1 MTISRVVATAIAAA
15 ALFVGVK
22 WGTYAAG
29 GSDSYCYVNQ
39 AELLSRGQ
47 VREVPALAARV
58 PWPNVAL
65 TFAPAGHVPSPN
77 PPNSFVPMCP
87 AGYPMVMAVA
97 RLAAGRASM
106 FWVVPIFGALAV
118 WFTFVLGRRLGGDA
132 TGLVA
137 AAVLAASPV
146 FLYQIVQP
154 MSDVPAVAM
163 WTLALL
169 AALPTRPMTTRGAV
183 LAGLASG
190 AAVLVRVNLVPLACV
205 TGAAVCL
212 SRPVTIRSF
221 LSRGA
226 AFAAGVLP
234 FIVIVMAL
242 QNAMYGGPLKSGYGS
257 VGMLFSAAHIAPN
270 LARYPK
276 WLIETQTPFLALAL
290 AAPFVAR
297 GDARRSAW
305 WLLAFSGATFAC
317 YVAYEVY
324 DAWWFV
330 RFLLP
335 LLPPLI
341 VLAAMVATAMTRRLR
356 ALWRTAVLV
365 ALTAALV
372 IVQARIAFARDVFRL
387 QMFEQKYR
395 DAGEYVAA
403 KLPANA
409 ILLAINESGSLRFHG
424 NRPTIAVDAMDPAWL
439 DRAIDALRGFGYQP
453 YILLESPEV
462 DWFTHQFGAQS
473 KAGALD
479 WPPRAQIDRQ
489 VTIYDPADREAFLH
503 GAHITTDVVSKIGSG
518 HRP

>member
-1 MTISRVVATAIAAA
+1 MTMARAIAIVIAA
-15 ALFVGVK
+15 VALFIGAK

-39 AELLSRGQ
+39 AELFAQGK
-47 VREVPALAARV
+47 VRELPALAARV

-87 AGYPMVMAVA
+87 AGYPMVMAA
-97 RLAAGRASM
+97 TRLIAGRGAM

-118 WFTFVLGRRLGGDA
+118 WWTYLLGRRIDGDA
-132 TGLVA
+132 TGLIA
-137 AAVLAASPV
+137 AAVLAVSPV
-146 FLYQIVQP
+146 FLYQVVQP
-154 MSDVPAVAM
+154 MSDVPALAM

-169 AALPTRPMTTRGAV
+169 AALPARPMTLKTAA

-190 AAVLVRVNLVPLACV
+190 AAVLVRVNLVPLAFV

-212 SRPVTIRSF
+212 ARPVSVRG
-221 LSRGA
+221 LLVRGA

-234 FIVIVMAL
+234 FIAIVLAL

-257 VGMLFSAAHIAPN
+257 VGMLFSSEHVMPN
-270 LARYPK
+270 LARYPR
-276 WLIETQTPFLALAL
+276 WLLETQTPFPALAL
-290 AAPFVAR
+290 VAPFVVR
-297 GDARRSAW
+297 GDIRRRAW
-305 WLLAFSGATFAC
+305 WLLAFAAATLAC
-317 YVAYEVY
+317 YVPYVVY

-335 LLPPLI
+335 LLPPVL
-341 VLAAMVATAMTRRLR
+341 VLAALVITVLSKRLAVLWR
-356 ALWRTAVLV
+356 ALVLA

-372 IVQARIAFARDVFRL
+372 VVQVRVAIARDVFRL

-395 DAGEYVAA
+395 DSGEYVSA

-409 ILLAINESGSLRFHG
+409 MLLAINESGSLRFHG

-439 DRAIDALRGFGYQP
+439 DRAIDALTRYGYHP
-453 YILLESPEV
+453 YIVLESAEI
-462 DWFTHQFGAQS
+462 DWFTHQFSTGS
-473 KAGALD
+473 RAGALD

-489 VTIYDPADREAFLH
+489 VTIYDPADRDAFLH
-503 GAHITTDVVSKIGSG
+503 GAHIQTDVVTKIG
-518 HRP
+518 R

>member
-1 MTISRVVATAIAAA
+1 MTMPRVVAIAIAAVA
-15 ALFVGVK
+15 MFVGVK

-97 RLAAGRASM
+97 RLVAGRAAM
-106 FWVVPIFGALAV
+106 FWVVPMFGALAV
-118 WFTFVLGRRLGGDA
+118 WFTFLLGRRLDGDA

-137 AAVLAASPV
+137 AAILAASPV
-146 FLYQIVQP
+146 FLYQVVQP

-169 AALPTRPMTTRGAV
+169 AALPSRPMTLRAAL
-183 LAGLASG
+183 LAGVASG
-190 AAVLVRVNLVPLACV
+190 AAILVRVNLVPLACV
-205 TGAAVCL
+205 TGAAVCF
-212 SRPVTIRSF
+212 SRPLTVRSLF
-221 LSRGA
+221 SRGV
-226 AFAAGVLP
+226 AFAAGVVP
-234 FIVIVMAL
+234 FIAIVLAL

-270 LARYPK
+270 LARYPR

-290 AAPFVAR
+290 AAPFLAR
-297 GDARRSAW
+297 GDARRRAW
-305 WLLAFSGATFAC
+305 WLLAFAGATFAC
-317 YVAYEVY
+317 YLAYEVY

-335 LLPPLI
+335 LLPPLV
-341 VLAAMVATAMTRRLR
+341 VLASMVAAVVTRRLG
-356 ALWRTAVLV
+356 ALWRVAALL

-372 IVQARIAFARDVFRL
+372 VVQVRIAFARDVFRL

-395 DAGEYVAA
+395 DSGEYVSA
-403 KLPANA
+403 KLPPNA
-409 ILLAINESGSLRFHG
+409 MLLAINESGSLRFHG
-424 NRPTIAVDAMDPAWL
+424 NRPTLAVDAMDPAWL
-439 DRAIDALRGFGYQP
+439 DRAIETLANAGYHP
-453 YILLESPEV
+453 YIVLESAEV
-462 DWFTHQFGAQS
+462 DWFTHQFGSQS
-473 KAGALD
+473 QIGALD

-503 GAHITTDVVSKIGSG
+503 GTHITTDVVSKIGSG
-518 HRP
+518 RRP

>member
-1 MTISRVVATAIAAA
+1 MARVAAIVIAGLAM
-15 ALFVGVK
+15 FIGVK

-39 AELLSRGQ
+39 AELFARGK
-47 VREVPALAARV
+47 VREVPALASRV

-87 AGYPMVMAVA
+87 AGYPMVMAAV
-97 RLAAGRASM
+97 RVMAGRAAM

-118 WFTFVLGRRLGGDA
+118 WFTYVLGRRIDGEI

-154 MSDVPAVAM
+154 MSDVPALAM

-169 AALPTRPMTTRGAV
+169 AALPARPMTLRTAL

-190 AAVLVRVNLVPLACV
+190 AAVLVRVNLVPLAFV

-212 SRPVTIRSF
+212 SRPIALRALF
-221 LSRGA
+221 ARGA

-234 FIVIVMAL
+234 FIAIVMAL

-257 VGMLFSAAHIAPN
+257 VGTLFSAGHVMPN
-270 LARYPK
+270 LARYPR
-276 WLIETQTPFLALAL
+276 WLIETQTPFLAVAL

-297 GDARRSAW
+297 GEARRRAW
-305 WLLAFSGATFAC
+305 WLLAFAAATLAC
-317 YVAYEVY
+317 YLPYVVY

-335 LLPPLI
+335 LLPPIL
-341 VLAAMVATAMTRRLR
+341 VLAALVVVALSKRLGVFRR
-356 ALWRTAVLV
+356 ALVLV
-365 ALTAALV
+365 PLTAAL
-372 IVQARIAFARDVFRL
+372 IVTQARIAVARDVFRL
-387 QMFEQKYR
+387 RMFEQKYR
-395 DAGEYVAA
+395 DAGEYVSA

-409 ILLAINESGSLRFHG
+409 MLLAINESGSLRFHG

-439 DRAIDALRGFGYQP
+439 DRAIETLTAERYRP
-453 YILLESPEV
+453 YIVLEAAEI
-462 DWFTHQFGAQS
+462 DWFTRQFGS
-473 KAGALD
+473 DSRVGALD

-489 VTIYDPADREAFLH
+489 VTIYDPADREAFLR
-503 GAHITTDVVSKIGSG
+503 GTHITTDVVSRIGG
-518 HRP
+518 